1 MGNVTAK
8 AMSPNAKIAQIA
20 VDVAMEH
27 EIKQGRNPE
36 PVTKKRGLGYDLKSG
51 DRKIE
56 VKGTSWTWDKNKSS
70 FQYVSENERTH
81 ATHIYLVCDVNEK
94 PELHIFEMKNIH
106 KALVPEKRYMLYF
119 SRCRE
124 DESEESMALRP

>member
-1 MGNVTAK
+1 MGNVTTK

-20 VDVAMEH
+20 IDVTKEH
-27 EIKQGRNPE
+27 ERKQGRNPQ
-36 PVTKKRGLGYDLKSG
+36 PAPNRAGYDIESG

-70 FQYVSENERTH
+70 FQYISENERMN
-81 ATHIYLVCDVNEK
+81 ATHIYLVCNVNEK